1 MTLTTGQSDLI
12 GEIAGAA
19 GRPAIGLPNG
29 PVPEFSGTVSARWVI
44 QASGGG
50 QVGVGL
56 DGATD
61 AHPEIVVRVETPAD
75 GYAAANDASV
85 NALCAL
91 FPVGST
97 VGSVTIDKAPQPKA
111 PMPYAGVYSV
121 PVIITGRMFF

>member
-1 MTLTTGQSDLI
+1 MTITAGQQALI
-12 GEIAGAA
+12 SQIATAA

-29 PVPEFSGTVSARWVI
+29 PVPAFSSTVTARWVI
-44 QASGGG
+44 QVSGGA
-50 QVGVGL
+50 QIGVGL

-75 GYAAANDASV
+75 SYATDNDASV
-85 NALCAL
+85 DALCAL

-97 VGSVTIDKAPQPKA
+97 VGSVTIDKAPQPRA